1 MCENKYGKG
10 TFQMQGVIALGRE
23 EGREMQSGRGC
34 WGSFCVSDMIL
45 EDGEEEERQQ
55 HVRI

>member
-1 MCENKYGKG
+1 
-10 TFQMQGVIALGRE
+10 MQGVIALGRE